1 MVDFHDLRSFLL
13 LLVFLSP
20 PILVNKHNQAIPGS
34 GRKRI
39 TIIPLEFLEEKTK
52 GKKFRLLKSLSFEM

>member
-1 MVDFHDLRSFLL
+1 MADFHDLRSSLL
-13 LLVFLSP
+13 LLVFLSL
-20 PILVNKHNQAIPGS
+20 PILVNKHNQAIPRS